1 LVEDDAQGTGSAVMN
16 RPLKRVKL
24 EPNKRKLLEAIVYLI
39 ERGEREGQ
47 PLTQY
52 QIVKSLFLADTAHLN
67 RYGRPITFDNYSALE
82 FGPVPEEAY
91 DMLKP
96 TYSWRL
102 KFEAEGPPWERVPA
116 GQGSACH
123 YVSLKRP
130 PNLRVLSRSDIQYLS
145 AALDRVRELGFGGI
159 RDETHTHPAYVEA
172 WERRGDGMR
181 APIDYALLLE
191 DADREAVEDLAF
203 ASVHRAG

>member
-1 LVEDDAQGTGSAVMN
+1 MN

-24 EPNKRKLLEAIVYLI
+24 EPNKRKLLEAILYLI
-39 ERGEREGQ
+39 ERGERERE

-52 QIVKSLFLADTAHLN
+52 QIVKTLFLADTAHLN

-96 TYSWRL
+96 SYSWRL
-102 KFEAEGPPWERVPA
+102 KFEAEGPPWERVPVGRGTA
-116 GQGSACH
+116 YH
-123 YVSLKRP
+123 YTHPKRA
-130 PNLRVLSRSDIQYLS
+130 PNLRALSRSDIQHLN
-145 AALDRVRELGFGGI
+145 AALDRVRELGFGGT

-172 WERRGDGMR
+172 WNHRGDAKR
-181 APIDYALLLE
+181 APIDYALLL
-191 DADREAVEDLAF
+191 DSADREAVEDLAF
-203 ASVHRAG
+203 ASAHRAG